1 MPTKGKHMSDDE
13 LFEDNLEDK
22 SGEISHTDED
32 YLWDDDF
39 WKAAAARAIRTMSQT
54 ALAMLPAM
62 ARISE
67 VNWVVVIETAAL
79 AGIAS
84 ILMSVATGLPE
95 AK

>member
-1 MPTKGKHMSDDE
+1 MAEHFNKEDGPFLISDEID
-13 LFEDNLEDK
+13 
-22 SGEISHTDED
+22 EISHPGED

-39 WKAAAARAIRTMSQT
+39 WKAAAARAIRTIAQT
-54 ALAMLPAM
+54 ALAMLPTM

-67 VNWVVVIETAAL
+67 VNWVVVIETAVL

-84 ILMSVATGLPE
+84 MLMSVATGLPE

>member
-1 MPTKGKHMSDDE
+1 MTDGKHMSGDEPLDDE
-13 LFEDNLEDK
+13 F
-22 SGEISHTDED
+22 GEEFVEIFHPDED

-39 WKAAAARAIRTMSQT
+39 WKAAAARAIRTMAQT

-67 VNWVVVIETAAL
+67 VNWVVVVETATL

-84 ILMSVATGLPE
+84 MLMSVATGLPE

>member
-1 MPTKGKHMSDDE
+1 MTDGKHMSGDE
-13 LFEDNLEDK
+13 PLDEGLEEEF
-22 SGEISHTDED
+22 GEISHTDED

-67 VNWVVVIETAAL
+67 VNWVIVIETAAL